1 MSTGARRSVLR
12 SHYLWLT
19 LVLLA
24 PLSVLQAE
32 NAALQETP
40 ATDVIAPEAPDPAL
54 AREAEQRLDQLIS
67 EYGPYDPALLEVMS
81 DLGAYYTAIEDHER
95 AAGFYQDALQLV
107 RVTEGLYSPRQLQI
121 LPLLIDSLEASA
133 QWQDVDDF
141 QHLSFFTQ
149 SRLHAPDSDEYL
161 DSLHR
166 YASWKLRAWQRQLV
180 NDRSFSPYDEPS
192 ELREV
197 WTLYDAVLDSR
208 YPNAEAADPQK
219 VEILYGRALA
229 EMEIARHFVSMPAW
243 LTESR
248 EPRYIMREVCSTVTT
263 SSGARQRVC
272 SVERVPNPEY
282 RRGQSEEHRI
292 RIDRVNQ
299 RLARTVSEMEALMSQ
314 EVGAEQA
321 LWHSD
326 MSDRLAVLNKEVDTL
341 VRQSRR
347 AAMRRW

>member
-1 MSTGARRSVLR
+1 
-12 SHYLWLT
+12 
-19 LVLLA
+19 
-24 PLSVLQAE
+24 
-32 NAALQETP
+32 
-40 ATDVIAPEAPDPAL
+40 
-54 AREAEQRLDQLIS
+54 
-67 EYGPYDPALLEVMS
+67 MS
-81 DLGAYYTAIEDHER
+81 DLGAYYRAIEDHER
-95 AAGFYQDALQLV
+95 AAAFYQDALQLV

-121 LPLLIDSLEASA
+121 LPLLIDSLEAGS
-133 QWQDVDDF
+133 QWQEVDDF

-161 DSLHR
+161 SSLHR
-166 YASWKLRAWQRQLV
+166 YASWKLRAWQSNLV
-180 NDRSFSPYDEPS
+180 NGRSVSPYDEPS

-197 WTLYDAVLDSR
+197 WTLYDEVLDSR
-208 YPNAEAADPQK
+208 YPNAESADPQK

-248 EPRYIMREVCSTVTT
+248 EPRYVMREVCGTVTT

-282 RRGQSEEHRI
+282 RRGQSDEHRI

-314 EVGAEQA
+314 EVGAEHESWQT
-321 LWHSD
+321 D
-326 MSDRLAVLNKEVDTL
+326 MSDRLAVLNQEVDTL